1 MPQEVKK
8 KIDAFLS
15 TDYGLE
21 VQAPEADTYESH
33 SGGVLETFE
42 KLDKKFI
49 DEETDLQKEEMNSQ
63 HAFEMLVQDLNAQID
78 QFTRDRDEKAEAKA
92 AKLQGKANAQGDLED
107 TTSTRDAD
115 SKYLQDLTATCQEK
129 AGAFESRQQ
138 LRAEEIEALEK
149 AIEIISDP
157 SVSGAADKHLPA
169 LLQKASFAQLRSD
182 GRSPTQKRVEG
193 FLQQQAQ
200 KT

>member
-63 HAFEMLVQDLNAQID
+63 HEFEMLVQDLTAQID
-78 QFTRDRDEKAEAKA
+78 QNTRDRDDKAETKA
-92 AKLQGKANAQGDLED
+92 AKLQANAEGDLAD
-107 TTSTRDAD
+107 TTSTRNADA
-115 SKYLQDLTATCQEK
+115 KYLKDLTATCQEK
-129 AGAFESRQQ
+129 A
-138 LRAEEIEALEK
+138 
-149 AIEIISDP
+149 
-157 SVSGAADKHLPA
+157 
-169 LLQKASFAQLRSD
+169 
-182 GRSPTQKRVEG
+182 
-193 FLQQQAQ
+193 
-200 KT
+200 